1 MVLERVVGV
10 EGLGALTARELVLA
24 VHLLVLYQLVLNTPQ
39 YLSKFL
45 LLLPGFFFA

>member
-45 LLLPGFFFA
+45 LFLPGF